1 MITMIILLVI
11 LVVTFIFILGAGLVF
26 LQVFSPKKAASQTKP
41 DEQRY
46 AAEKSGSKT
55 GVRWSYFVLP
65 VVILLL
71 SVIIT
76 IYFYGKLPDN
86 VAYRFSAD
94 GSASAWLGRNR
105 IVLWAVVPQLLLTL
119 LAMVI
124 TYGTTKISDLFNQA
138 SDASIKLDTV
148 LMVMSNMV
156 VIPQL
161 ILIIAMLRI
170 FSYNSF
176 QTHIGFVWWVSLAII
191 IVGIVLLSIFF
202 VRTLRKMGNKAK

>member
-1 MITMIILLVI
+1 MIILLVI
-11 LVVTFIFILGAGLVF
+11 LMVTFIFILGAGLVF
-26 LQVFSPKKAASQTKP
+26 LQMFSPKKAASQAKP
-41 DEQRY
+41 DEPIKPN
-46 AAEKSGSKT
+46 EKSVSKT
-55 GVRWSYFVLP
+55 GVRWSYFILP
-65 VVILLL
+65 AVILLI

-76 IYFYGKLPDN
+76 IYFYGKLPDAVVWRLN
-86 VAYRFSAD
+86 SDNSSAISRFQI
-94 GSASAWLGRNR
+94 L
-105 IVLWAVVPQLLLTL
+105 LWAIVPQLLLAL

-124 TYGTTKISDLFNQA
+124 AYGTTKISDLFNQA
-138 SDASIKLDTV
+138 SDAGIKLDTV

-191 IVGIVLLSIFF
+191 IAGIVLLSIFF
-202 VRTLRKMGNKAK
+202 VRALHKMGNQAK

>member
-11 LVVTFIFILGAGLVF
+11 LVVTFIFILVAGLVF
-26 LQVFSPKKAASQTKP
+26 LQMFSPKKAASQTKP
-41 DEQRY
+41 DEPIKPN
-46 AAEKSGSKT
+46 EKSVSKT
-55 GVRWSYFVLP
+55 GVRWSYFILP
-65 VVILLL
+65 AVILLI

-76 IYFYGKLPDN
+76 IYFYGKLPDA
-86 VAYRFSAD
+86 VAWRLNSVDSPTISRFQ
-94 GSASAWLGRNR
+94 
-105 IVLWAVVPQLLLTL
+105 IVLWAIVPQLLLTL

-124 TYGTTKISDLFNQA
+124 TYGTTKIAGLLNQA
-138 SDASIKLDTV
+138 PSDGIRLGTV

-191 IVGIVLLSIFF
+191 IAGIVLLSIFF
-202 VRTLRKMGNKAK
+202 VRALRKMGNQAK

>member
-1 MITMIILLVI
+1 MIILLVI

-26 LQVFSPKKAASQTKP
+26 LQMFSPKKAASQTKP
-41 DEQRY
+41 DELIKPS
-46 AAEKSGSKT
+46 EKSVSKT
-55 GVRWSYFVLP
+55 GVRWSYFILP
-65 VVILLL
+65 AVILLL

-76 IYFYGKLPDN
+76 IYFYGKLPDAVVWLLN
-86 VAYRFSAD
+86 SVDSPTISRFQ
-94 GSASAWLGRNR
+94 
-105 IVLWAVVPQLLLTL
+105 IVLWSIVPQLLLTL

-138 SDASIKLDTV
+138 AESGIKLGTV

-202 VRTLRKMGNKAK
+202 VRALRKMGNQTK

>member
-1 MITMIILLVI
+1 MIILLVI
-11 LVVTFIFILGAGLVF
+11 LVVTFIFILGAGWVF
-26 LQVFSPKKAASQTKP
+26 LQTFSPKTTASQTKP

-55 GVRWSYFVLP
+55 GVRWSYFVL
-65 VVILLL
+65 LLL

-86 VAYRFSAD
+86 VAYGFSAD

-161 ILIIAMLRI
+161 ILMIAMLRI

-176 QTHIGFVWWVSLAII
+176 QTHIGFAWWVSLAII
-191 IVGIVLLSIFF
+191 IAGIVLLSIFF
-202 VRTLRKMGNKAK
+202 VRALRKMGNQAK